1 MTEKEVDASKQADDA
16 KPKTDEDKTDKEP
29 AKQNED
35 VEGKEK
41 ESEAEKTDK
50 EPAKENED
58 AEDKEQESEA
68 EKTVKEPAKHN
79 EDVEGKEKETE
90 PEKTGEAQKTPKG
103 IYFLLG
109 NEFCERFSFYGM
121 RTILTLYLVRQLDYS
136 EDVASKIY
144 HSFQVLCYFT
154 PLFGAILADSW
165 LGKFRTIFY
174 VSILYAIG
182 NLTIAAGAIP
192 NKLHTMKVISIIGL
206 IIIGFGTGGI
216 KPCVSA
222 FGGDQFTSGQEE
234 KRKYFF
240 SLFYFSI
247 NLGSFLSTALTPA
260 LRGDIKCFGQDT
272 CFSLAFFVP
281 AVLFVIALILLIIG
295 KPLYIIKPAEGSVFV
310 SVFKCIGHALFRKA
324 TVKDEKKEH
333 WLEYADDKYDKD
345 LIYDIKCLLNVLF
358 IFIPLPLFWALF
370 EQQGSKWVLQAAKMD
385 GKVFGT
391 FIKPDHMQ
399 LDNPLLILVLIPVFD
414 NIIYPLASK
423 CNISLTPLRR
433 MTIGG
438 LLSAF
443 SFVIAA
449 IIQMKIETELPAIP
463 PKGYSDL
470 MIINNSPC
478 HLDIVTN
485 FNISLK
491 QFESVMAKGNVVQ
504 KSVKWRFTPTGC
516 SANATVIQEVNAT
529 SLYETMMVTLENND
543 LRFDVSNDSRIKEK
557 DGNPRVRLLF
567 SIDYEFAEGVNA
579 SFLFQGGSYFY
590 IIPDNMTRPGRI
602 GMTEY
607 CSVKPSRY
615 KLHLPSNGT
624 KSHEETAFG
633 EIDLKP
639 GGSYIVYIYQ
649 NRSGNQKE
657 LRHAIT
663 VIPNSLHILW
673 QIPQAI
679 FITAGEVMFSITGLE
694 FSYSQAPSYL
704 KSIVQAAWLL
714 TNALGNL
721 LVVLLVHF
729 IEFEKQSYSFL
740 MFAALMALS
749 MGVFGI
755 MAHYYKYVKKK
766 DNSDSS

>member
-1 MTEKEVDASKQADDA
+1 MAENETGPSSQDDIQKKTEDVS
-16 KPKTDEDKTDKEP
+16 PKSPEEDKTDTKT
-29 AKQNED
+29 AKQ
-35 VEGKEK
+35 
-41 ESEAEKTDK
+41 SENDGDNKQETD
-50 EPAKENED
+50 EAKN
-58 AEDKEQESEA
+58 
-68 EKTVKEPAKHN
+68 
-79 EDVEGKEKETE
+79 
-90 PEKTGEAQKTPKG
+90 TPKG

-121 RTILTLYLVRQLDYS
+121 RTILTLFLVHQLHFS
-136 EDVASKIY
+136 ESAAAQIY
-144 HSFQVLCYFT
+144 HGFEVLCYCT
-154 PLFGAILADSW
+154 PLLGAILADSY
-165 LGKFRTIFY
+165 LGRFLTIFY
-174 VSILYAIG
+174 LSILYAIG
-182 NLTIAAGAIP
+182 NLTIAVGAIP

-206 IIIGFGTGGI
+206 FIIGFGTGGI

-222 FGGDQFTSGQEE
+222 FGGDQFASGQEE
-234 KRKYFF
+234 KRRYFF
-240 SLFYFSI
+240 SLFYFFI
-247 NLGSFLSTALTPA
+247 NLGSFLSTALTPV
-260 LRGDIKCFGQDT
+260 LRGDIRCFGQDT

-281 AVLFVIALILLIIG
+281 AVLFVIALILFIIG

-333 WLEYADDKYDKD
+333 WLEYADDKFDKD

-370 EQQGSKWVLQAAKMD
+370 EQQGSSWVLQASKMD
-385 GKVFGT
+385 GKVFGS

-399 LDNPLLILVLIPVFD
+399 LVNPLLILVLIPVFD

-449 IIQMKIETELPAIP
+449 IIQMKIETELPAKP
-463 PKGYSDL
+463 PQGYSDM

-478 HLDIVTN
+478 HLDIVSN
-485 FNISLK
+485 FNISLR
-491 QFESVMAKGNVVQ
+491 QFESVIAKGNVLQ

-516 SANATVIQEVNAT
+516 SANATAIQEVNAT
-529 SLYETMMVTLENND
+529 SIYETMMITLENND

-567 SIDYEFAEGVNA
+567 SIDYQFTESVNA
-579 SFLFQGGSYFY
+579 SFLFQGESYFY
-590 IIPDNMTRPGRI
+590 IIPDNMTRPGRT

-615 KLHLPSNGT
+615 KLYLPSNGT

-657 LRHAIT
+657 LRHSIT
-663 VIPNSLHILW
+663 VIPNSVHILW
-673 QIPQAI
+673 QIPQGI
-679 FITAGEVMFSITGLE
+679 IITAGEVMFSITGLE
-694 FSYSQAPSYL
+694 FSYSQAPSSL
-704 KSIVQAAWLL
+704 KSLVQAAWLL
-714 TNALGNL
+714 TSAIGNL
-721 LVVLLVHF
+721 LVVVLVRY
-729 IEFEKQSYSFL
+729 IKFEKRSYDFL
-740 MFAALMALS
+740 MYSTLMTLS
-749 MGVFGI
+749 MVLFGI
-755 MAHYYKYVKKK
+755 MAYFYTYVKKK
-766 DNSDSS
+766 ECSD